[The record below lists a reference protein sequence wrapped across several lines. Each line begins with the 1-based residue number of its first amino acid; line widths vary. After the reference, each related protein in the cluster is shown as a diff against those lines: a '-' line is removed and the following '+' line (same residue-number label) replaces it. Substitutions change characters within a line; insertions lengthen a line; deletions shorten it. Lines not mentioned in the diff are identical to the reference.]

1 MPKITF
7 PDGSNKYFDGL
18 TTPGSIA
25 ESLSKSLL
33 KKAVA
38 AKINGELRDLSY
50 EFDYDAKIE
59 IIKSDDDE
67 GLDIIRHSFA
77 HLVGHA
83 VKQIYPNAKMAIGP
97 VIINGF

>member
-7 PDGSNKYFDGL
+7 PDGNNKYFDGL
-18 TTPGSIA
+18 TTPSCIA

-38 AKINGELRDLSY
+38 AKINGQLKDLSY
-50 EFDYDAKIE
+50 EFDYDADIE

-67 GLDIIRHSFA
+67 GLDIIRHSFRSSCWSCCKA
-77 HLVGHA
+77 NLS
-83 VKQIYPNAKMAIGP
+83 
-97 VIINGF
+97 

>member
-1 MPKITF
+1 MPTIISERINLPKITF
-7 PDGSNKYFDGL
+7 PDGNKYFDGL
-18 TTPGSIA
+18 ITPSCIA

-38 AKINGELRDLSY
+38 AKINGQLKDLSY

-67 GLDIIRHSFA
+67 GSGNHSA
-77 HLVGHA
+77 HLLLILLV
-83 VKQIYPNAKMAIGP
+83 ML
-97 VIINGF
+97 